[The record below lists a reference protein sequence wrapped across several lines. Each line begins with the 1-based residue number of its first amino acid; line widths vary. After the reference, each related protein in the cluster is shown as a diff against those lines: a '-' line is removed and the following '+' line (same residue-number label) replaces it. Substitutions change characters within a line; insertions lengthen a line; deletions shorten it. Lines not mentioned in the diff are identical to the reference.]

1 MDNATVYVP
10 VMLPKDWE
18 TYRTKPSSDY
28 LLKDSDGTSWL
39 PVFTRQSNVTLIK
52 DAVSLKASLMNVMK
66 YAYVSDQM
74 EGLVINPHRLQMKFP
89 KEILKALFYTINET
103 GKQLNADSD

>member
-1 MDNATVYVP
+1 
-10 VMLPKDWE
+10 
-18 TYRTKPSSDY
+18 
-28 LLKDSDGTSWL
+28 
-39 PVFTRQSNVTLIK
+39 
-52 DAVSLKASLMNVMK
+52 MNVMK

-74 EGLVINPHRLQMKFP
+74 EGLVINPHLLQMKFP